1 MNERER
7 FLSILVAGLLVATGV
22 WWGFGK
28 YNKAIGSRQN
38 QIDQL
43 VTAQAKLNEKRLQGE
58 FANRQMGEYVLR
70 SLPGDPEQAQSQYQQ
85 WLLDLVHDSDLTE
98 TLVDANS
105 SRRIGDLYQLLD
117 FRVRGNSDVP
127 GVLKL
132 MYSFYSKDY
141 LHRIR
146 DLSLR
151 KNRQGGFQ
159 LEMSIDAI
167 ALLGAPNE
175 LPNREDTSWRIDGD
189 LASYL
194 DPIMNRNLYEPPNQ
208 APKFGGRSE
217 LEAIVGRDTPTPLA
231 FNDPDGH
238 GMRYELV
245 DGPYEFV
252 SIDSRSGTLRIRSD
266 ETTEF
271 DVTVRATDDGYPNRS
286 SEQRLVV
293 KVLDPPPPEPEPEP
307 PVGFDDASQTVLT
320 ALVQGRNEWTA
331 WLHVRTKDE
340 TIKLGIGD
348 AFEIGTVAGSVV
360 SVNARSVILDV
371 AGNELEL
378 QPSGNLLEAAKSIST
393 NSQAAP

>member
-7 FLSILVAGLLVATGV
+7 FLSILVAGLLIASGI
-22 WWGFGK
+22 WWGFGN
-28 YNKAIGSRQN
+28 YNKAVQSRQN

-43 VTAQAKLNEKRLQGE
+43 VTTQAQLNEKRLLGE
-58 FANRQMGEYVLR
+58 LANRQMGEYMLR

-85 WLLDLVHDSDLTE
+85 WLLDLVQESELKE
-98 TLVDANS
+98 ALVDANS
-105 SRRIGDLYQLLD
+105 SRTIGGLYQLLD

-127 GVLKL
+127 GVLQL

-146 DLSLR
+146 DLSLL

-167 ALLGAPNE
+167 ALLSAPE
-175 LPNREDTSWRIDGD
+175 DLPIREDTSWRIEGD

-208 APKFGGRSE
+208 PPKFGGQSQV
-217 LEAIVGRDTPTPLA
+217 EAIVGRDTPTPLA
-231 FNDPDGH
+231 FKDPDGH
-238 GMRYELV
+238 RMRYELV
-245 DGPYEFV
+245 EGPYDFV
-252 SIDSRSGTLRIRSD
+252 SIDSSSGTLRIRSD
-266 ETTEF
+266 QTTEF
-271 DVTVRATDDGYPNRS
+271 DVTVRATDDGYPSRS

-307 PVGFDDASQTVLT
+307 PAGFDDASQTVLT

-340 TIKLGIGD
+340 TIKLKVGD
-348 AFEIGTVAGSVV
+348 VFEIGTVQGTVQSV
-360 SVNARSVILDV
+360 SARSAVLEVD
-371 AGNELEL
+371 GNTLELE
-378 QPSGNLLEAAKSIST
+378 PAGNLLEAASAIST
-393 NSQAAP
+393 SIQSAP